1 MIMRRIIPLKGKRHE
16 HTHKEIEAAIRKF
29 QKAGGLI
36 KKLPAEKVLTNN
48 VIYQKYE
55 SNLPDYDSVGVDLY

>member
-1 MIMRRIIPLKGKRHE
+1 MRRIIPLKGKIHK
-16 HTHKEIEAAIRKF
+16 HTHEELQAAIRKF

-36 KKLPAEKVLTNN
+36 KRLPDEKVLTNN

-55 SNLPDYDSVGVDLY
+55 SNLPDYDSVGADLY